1 MHPHIHPSIHPS
13 IISIHPSIHSCM
25 RTCLHTLPF
34 LSLPWHY
41 IALQCVTLDAYM
53 GLEFAPICDFIR
65 YIAWNCVVRFPLYIQ
80 QTCWE
85 MWRLFSFGYLYFCS
99 CEGVPP
105 RQIVKVF
112 PVCKR
117 YPEESWKLG
126 LDSEACTCA
135 KTILHF
141 VVVLCCLWVVR
152 RFALPISFLLFLS
165 QAFHWQFALSLV
177 LIVLGSLNCT
187 RQRMQTLY
195 SRQKPVQVASSH
207 PVANSRNLFCSLADE
222 ELALQSPVSE
232 RVIAWRRFKV
242 NWNKVCQSRH
252 LHCVHIR
259 GPNSSLIT
267 GQVVIVILLLLLTAM
282 LLAEGKGWA
291 AREVAAGSVLHAI
304 DVGLK
309 GQAIRTSINPGKSSC
324 KKHLTWYTKSCCFR
338 HKRTW
343 HRLTQ
348 CLYMSIRIVFYN
360 RIAPVFSRSLL
371 DLFRQ
376 ACNM

>member
-1 MHPHIHPSIHPS
+1 MGAS
-13 IISIHPSIHSCM
+13 
-25 RTCLHTLPF
+25 T
-34 LSLPWHY
+34 
-41 IALQCVTLDAYM
+41 AL
-53 GLEFAPICDFIR
+53 G
-65 YIAWNCVVRFPLYIQ
+65 
-80 QTCWE
+80 
-85 MWRLFSFGYLYFCS
+85 
-99 CEGVPP
+99 
-105 RQIVKVF
+105 K
-112 PVCKR
+112 
-117 YPEESWKLG
+117 
-126 LDSEACTCA
+126 
-135 KTILHF
+135 
-141 VVVLCCLWVVR
+141 
-152 RFALPISFLLFLS
+152 
-165 QAFHWQFALSLV
+165 
-177 LIVLGSLNCT
+177 
-187 RQRMQTLY
+187 RMQTLY

-259 GPNSSLIT
+259 GPNSSLIRLEH
-267 GQVVIVILLLLLTAM
+267 GIGCDCDPIIASDSYAAWWRKRMGCKGSGCGISAACNRCGV
-282 LLAEGKGWA
+282 EGP
-291 AREVAAGSVLHAI
+291 SNQ
-304 DVGLK
+304 D
-309 GQAIRTSINPGKSSC
+309 QYQPGKSSC

-376 ACNM
+376 ACNVYIYNPPPLTLEYLGGV

>member
-1 MHPHIHPSIHPS
+1 MGAS
-13 IISIHPSIHSCM
+13 
-25 RTCLHTLPF
+25 T
-34 LSLPWHY
+34 
-41 IALQCVTLDAYM
+41 AL
-53 GLEFAPICDFIR
+53 G
-65 YIAWNCVVRFPLYIQ
+65 
-80 QTCWE
+80 
-85 MWRLFSFGYLYFCS
+85 
-99 CEGVPP
+99 
-105 RQIVKVF
+105 K
-112 PVCKR
+112 
-117 YPEESWKLG
+117 
-126 LDSEACTCA
+126 
-135 KTILHF
+135 
-141 VVVLCCLWVVR
+141 
-152 RFALPISFLLFLS
+152 
-165 QAFHWQFALSLV
+165 
-177 LIVLGSLNCT
+177 
-187 RQRMQTLY
+187 RMQTLY

-259 GPNSSLIT
+259 GPNSSLIRLEHGIGCDCDPIIASDSYAACWRKT
-267 GQVVIVILLLLLTAM
+267 
-282 LLAEGKGWA
+282 WA

-371 DLFRQ
+371 DLFWQ
-376 ACNM
+376 ACNMYILYIYIYYEVLSNQYTKSYLAVRSCDDVRAWASNFQNRKFRTVWNWVDIE